1 MKLIQRCSLF
11 FHSKDTCQGDSGG
24 PLMSFVNGLWQ
35 LDGLTAYGYE
45 CALAGHPGVYT
56 RVSPYIKWIKSITQP
71 YEIKRTTTTKKQ
83 TNTRKL
89 TKTTTRRN
97 SLTTKTHS
105 RKSSLNP
112 LSKTVSN
119 KTDSSIKENLLAR
132 SLLQTS
138 NGAKDATIQSLF
150 RMFFLPIITS
160 V

>member
-11 FHSKDTCQGDSGG
+11 FHSTDTCQGDSGG

-71 YEIKRTTTTKKQ
+71 YEIKRTTTT
-83 TNTRKL
+83 RKL

-138 NGAKDATIQSLF
+138 NGAKHATIQSLF
-150 RMFFLPIITS
+150 LMFFLPIITS